1 MPMQALLY
9 ALNAVA
15 PLCLLMALGYL
26 LKHGGIVDA
35 PFLKKGNE
43 LVFKVLL
50 PVLLFD
56 NVRKFDIIENFTGR
70 AVIFTL
76 AATLALYAIYWLA
89 VARLKVDD
97 RDKGVLVQGLT
108 RGNFVIYGLP
118 LCANLFGDE
127 CLLLVGI
134 ISATLVPV
142 YNLISVIVLEYY
154 GSSDTA
160 RGARLKETLRKI
172 VRNPLIIG
180 ALSGVI
186 WSILQ
191 SKNGFATPLF
201 FERTIE
207 NIARAATPMALLFLG
222 GEFKFGF
229 LSLYR
234 KQAIAVN
241 LVREVI
247 VAALMTALAAHLGFR
262 GYELGIIMCVFS
274 SPIAV
279 SSFPM
284 ARMAGGNADLAA
296 ALVVTTTLFSCV
308 SVFLLIA
315 ALRALAFI

>member
-1 MPMQALLY
+1 MEPFLY

-26 LKHGGIVDA
+26 LKRGGIVDA

-56 NVRKFDIIENFTGR
+56 NVRKFDIVEHFAGR
-70 AVIFTL
+70 AVVFILT
-76 AATLALYAIYWLA
+76 ATLALYAVYWIA
-89 VARLKVDD
+89 VARLKTDA

-118 LCANLFGDE
+118 LCSNLFSDK

-134 ISATLVPV
+134 VSATLVPV

-154 GSSDTA
+154 GSTA
-160 RGARLKETLRKI
+160 AGASRIKETLRKI
-172 VRNPLIIG
+172 AGNPLIIG
-180 ALSGVI
+180 ALAGI
-186 WSILQ
+186 FWSLLQ
-191 SKNGFATPLF
+191 SKTGFQTPLF
-201 FERTIE
+201 FDRAVD
-207 NIARAATPMALLFLG
+207 NIARTATPMALLFLG
-222 GEFKFGF
+222 GEFKFNF

-241 LVREVI
+241 LIREVL
-247 VAALMTALAAHLGFR
+247 AATLITALAAHLGFR

-284 ARMAGGNADLAA
+284 ARMSGGNADLAA

-315 ALRALAFI
+315 ALRALALI